1 MTLQLKI
8 SEIFL
13 DWKEVKGIK
22 AIVLRHIKNLFE
34 YEKEEENHYK
44 PLRVNNFWSI
54 DYIEYK
60 SIAEEYLD
68 KIRPYLRDIINDLKQ
83 SDTLKIQLAI
93 TIKFVSSKYNND
105 EKCIM
110 QSKSDNIKFMIKY
123 IKHILHKDNL

>member
-22 AIVLRHIKNLFE
+22 AIVLRLIKNLFE

-44 PLRVNNFWSI
+44 PLRVNNFWSN

-60 SIAEEYLD
+60 S
-68 KIRPYLRDIINDLKQ
+68 KG
-83 SDTLKIQLAI
+83 
-93 TIKFVSSKYNND
+93 D
-105 EKCIM
+105 EK
-110 QSKSDNIKFMIKY
+110 S
-123 IKHILHKDNL
+123 IL

>member
-22 AIVLRHIKNLFE
+22 AIVLRHIKNLFV

-44 PLRVNNFWSI
+44 PLRVNNFWSN

-60 SIAEEYLD
+60 S
-68 KIRPYLRDIINDLKQ
+68 KG
-83 SDTLKIQLAI
+83 
-93 TIKFVSSKYNND
+93 D
-105 EKCIM
+105 EN
-110 QSKSDNIKFMIKY
+110 S
-123 IKHILHKDNL
+123 IL